1 MGQRRRGLAR
11 RNRRVELHLELVEPL
26 VRHYSHCS
34 AESSDDLRQVAL
46 EGLIRAAERFQ
57 GSRSVPFAAF
67 ARPHIRG
74 ALLHYLRDYGHLIR
88 IPRRV
93 QEQRGLE
100 ATAGLRR
107 VAFDRTVVETIPA
120 QRRLDG
126 GDGEGWPEAAPL
138 QELLR
143 GLNQEQRQLVE
154 QVVLKGRCLRAVA
167 QQRGTSASTV
177 HRHLHVALEQLRPLV
192 CPASDA
198 RGC

>member
-1 MGQRRRGLAR
+1 
-11 RNRRVELHLELVEPL
+11 VELHLELVEPL

-107 VAFDRTVVETIPA
+107 VAFDRT
-120 QRRLDG
+120 
-126 GDGEGWPEAAPL
+126 DGEGWPEAAPL

-154 QVVLKGRCLRAVA
+154 QVVLKGRSLRAVA